1 MGGEGREVVSPLVP
15 VLGSGDIFSWGE
27 VGVEKACKSHPSQLR
42 LSPAMGDT
50 TFLVSPPHGSR
61 N

>member
-1 MGGEGREVVSPLVP
+1 MVSPLVP

-27 VGVEKACKSHPSQLR
+27 VGVEKACKSHPAQLR

-50 TFLVSPPHGSR
+50 TFLVSPPHASR